1 MSETCTVP
9 KKQDGSKTRGTKRH
23 ADDSLDDEQRF
34 AKRFNLLNLD
44 QNSRLYIPVP
54 AQGPDPA
61 YTPVLYD
68 ERDEHMRL
76 DDTKDRVYIHDLDE
90 ELAEIESEDEKV
102 VFLPDIE
109 KRISKIPKHVLT
121 GRNPESEGQE
131 LVLYGVPASL
141 TVPEEH
147 DSVRKAIL
155 EARERARKVQLQDA
169 AAARSQIS
177 PSQAE
182 TAHGYSLSDYEMDGA
197 PPAMQEMEE
206 TADPDE
212 MDLS

>member
-44 QNSRLYIPVP
+44 QNSKLYNPVP
-54 AQGPDPA
+54 AQGPDPT
-61 YTPVLYD
+61 YTPALQD

-90 ELAEIESEDEKV
+90 EIAEIEPEDDKL

-109 KRISKIPKHVLT
+109 KRISKIPKHVLI
-121 GRNPESEGQE
+121 GRDPESEGQE

-155 EARERARKVQLQDA
+155 EARERVRKVQLQDA
-169 AAARSQIS
+169 AVARSEIS
-177 PSQAE
+177 RSHAE
-182 TAHGYSLSDYEMDGA
+182 TAHGYFLSDYGMDSAA
-197 PPAMQEMEE
+197 PVIQEMGDL
-206 TADPDE
+206 TDPDE